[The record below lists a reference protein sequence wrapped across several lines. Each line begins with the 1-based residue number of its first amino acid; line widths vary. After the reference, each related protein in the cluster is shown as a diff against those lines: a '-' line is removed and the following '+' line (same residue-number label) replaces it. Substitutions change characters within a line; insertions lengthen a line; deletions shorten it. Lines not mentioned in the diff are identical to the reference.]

1 MSIETLTELYQKAQ
15 ALQQELEAEIDQLL
29 AEKRTQFQYEL
40 RRGRVYFEENIRA
53 WQHQQRI
60 PLCIYLKTARLA
72 ILLTAPII
80 YGVLVPL
87 VLLDIAVTLYQ
98 QICFRIYRV
107 PLVRRSDYFI
117 IDRHHLAYLNALE
130 KLNCLYCSYG
140 NGLIEYAREISART
154 EQYWCP
160 IKHARRSPDPH
171 HLTPHFVDYGDAQA
185 YQERLEALNKAFD
198 DFEGN
203 KP

>member
-15 ALQQELEAEIDQLL
+15 ALQQELEAEIDHLL
-29 AEKRTQFQYEL
+29 AEKRTQFQYEF

-60 PLCIYLKTARLA
+60 PLWLYLKTAQLA

-98 QICFRIYRV
+98 QICFRVYHI

-117 IDRHHLAYLNALE
+117 IDRHHLAYLNALQ

-160 IKHARRSPDPH
+160 IKHARRSPAPH

-185 YQERLEALNKAFD
+185 YQERLEALNKAF
-198 DFEGN
+198 EGN